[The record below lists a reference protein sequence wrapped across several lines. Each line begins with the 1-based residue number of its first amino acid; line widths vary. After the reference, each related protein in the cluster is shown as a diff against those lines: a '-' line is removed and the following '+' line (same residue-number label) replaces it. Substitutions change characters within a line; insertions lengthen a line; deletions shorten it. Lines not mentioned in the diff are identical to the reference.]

1 MATTVTYKGQTIAT
15 VENQTKTLQTAGTW
29 CEDDFTLTDVT
40 QGGAGE
46 WTTDGIATNAEPS
59 GAITLGSTVTIIAED
74 SLKRKPITSIT
85 GNNVTEIKPSALNAC
100 TSLTSINFP
109 NVTKLNDN
117 ALYGLSS
124 LTSFS
129 MPKLVNIGASA
140 MRGMSSYTGSIIFP
154 LVTSVGGSAFYG
166 SHAIEIRTP
175 ICTSQI
181 NGDTYR
187 DCRQVEVI
195 DIGTASSIAYESA
208 FINTTVLKVLIMRKT
223 GSITTLGRGNWS
235 SGNTP
240 TLYNGTCKIYVPQAL
255 ISTYVSASNW
265 SSLPNA
271 STQFIALESS
281 PYEQPDFVYAG

>member
-1 MATTVTYKGQTIAT
+1 MATTVTYKGAT
-15 VENQTKTLQTAGTW
+15 LTTVDNQTKVLETAGTW
-29 CEDDFTLTDVT
+29 MEDDLTLTDVS
-40 QGGAGE
+40 GGGTGE
-46 WTTDGIATNAEPS
+46 WTTDGIAQNLEPN
-59 GAITLGSTVTIIAED
+59 GAVTLGSTVTIIAED

-124 LTSFS
+124 LTSLS
-129 MPKLVNIGASA
+129 MPKLVNIGGSA

-154 LVTSVGGSAFYG
+154 LVTSVEGSAFYG
-166 SHAIEIRTP
+166 SHAKEIRTP

-181 NGDTYR
+181 KGDTYR
-187 DCRQVEVI
+187 DCKQVEVI

-208 FINTTVLKVLIMRKT
+208 FINTTVLKALIIRKT
-223 GSITTLGRGNWS
+223 GSITTLGRGNW
-235 SGNTP
+235 GTNTP
-240 TLYNGTCKIYVPQAL
+240 TLYNGTCKIYVPNAL
-255 ISTYVSASNW
+255 LATYKTATNW

-271 STQFIALESS
+271 STQFVALEGS